1 MTNKM
6 LPGTS
11 ENKTAEP
18 DVSYGHLVSILLR
31 QRFWFLGTFSFIFAL
46 STVIALMRP
55 TIYKS
60 SMQLLIESN
69 YKAKEDQAS
78 TRPEDQFADSNLK
91 LDNATQL
98 NLMRSTKLL
107 GRAANSLQS
116 KYPDISA
123 QEIKKSL
130 TLTQVVEESKGG
142 DKVNTKIFEVTY
154 AGNDPQKTKDVVR
167 AIQEVYQQYNLEQQK
182 SRLAQGIAFID
193 EQLPQIRSQLSRA
206 SKNLEKF
213 RRGNGLVSPDL
224 QSQSLVQASNAIEQE
239 QRTNR
244 AQIQELEGR
253 YSALQG
259 QLARSPKDALVAARL
274 SQSLRYQTLLG
285 EIQKIDLQ
293 LAQQSLRFN
302 SGAPPLQRL
311 KEQRQ
316 GLLSLLKKEQ
326 GRVLLGNSAKS
337 SGESLLKQGQF
348 GAGDVGLT
356 DKLVEAQTTLSAL
369 QARAKSLQT
378 TKQQVGGELK
388 RLPGLLAEYDRLLP
402 EVNVNRSK
410 LEQLLRAKQELSLEI
425 SRGGFAWQV
434 VEEPQ
439 LGLRTS
445 NRVTD
450 LLIGGVVGLML
461 GTLVAF
467 IRNAL
472 DKVIHT
478 TDELESQSNLPF
490 LGALPAVP
498 YKMLL
503 ATTQILALP
512 SPASPNEP
520 VAKSLPLSGT
530 KMLLSEVG
538 RVIGNLPQYKLPTEA
553 SSVDQ
558 LIHWRPFKESLDVL
572 IKTIQFCSDTSIKS
586 LVITSALPG
595 EGKSTLALGLAMRA
609 ANLHKRV
616 LLIDADLRCP
626 SLHKQ
631 LNLPNRR
638 GLSTLLG
645 EAGPLQDQSIL
656 QEVGGISVLTSGPL
670 PAEPASLLSS
680 PRMGKLLEAFEQAYD
695 LVVFDVP
702 PALEMVDAS
711 LISSICDGVVLIG
724 RIDYAT
730 RAEHKEA
737 ANLLR
742 KFNVIG
748 VVANGVTL
756 SHKRYETYSSYYSEK
771 SRKS

>member
-1 MTNKM
+1 MAKA
-6 LPGTS
+6 LPTAF
-11 ENKTAEP
+11 ENKTPEP
-18 DVSYGHLVSILLR
+18 EIGYGHLVSILFR
-31 QRFWFLGTFSFIFAL
+31 QRYWFLGTFGLIFSLAA
-46 STVIALMRP
+46 VAALMRP
-55 TIYKS
+55 AIYKS

-69 YKAKEDQAS
+69 YKAKEDQGS

-98 NLMRSTKLL
+98 NLMRSTKLIS
-107 GRAANSLQS
+107 RAADSLRS

-130 TLTQVVEESKGG
+130 TLTQVVEEGKGG
-142 DKVNTKIFEVTY
+142 DKVSTKIFEVTY
-154 AGNDPQKTKDVVR
+154 AGNDPQKTKNVVR

-213 RRGNGLVSPDL
+213 RKGNSLVSPDL
-224 QSQSLVQASNAIEQE
+224 QSQSLVQAFNAIEQE

-244 AQIQELEGR
+244 AQIQELQGR
-253 YSALQG
+253 YAALQG
-259 QLARSPKDALVAARL
+259 QLARSPKDALVASRL
-274 SQSLRYQTLLG
+274 SQSSRYQTLLG
-285 EIQKIDLQ
+285 EIQKTDLQ
-293 LAQQSLRFN
+293 LAQQSLRFS
-302 SGAPPLQRL
+302 SGAPALQRL

-326 GRVLLGNSAKS
+326 GRVLVGNSAKD

-369 QARAKSLQT
+369 EARAQSLQN
-378 TKQQVGGELK
+378 TKQQVGNQLK
-388 RLPGLLAEYDRLLP
+388 RLPSLLAEYDRLLP

-410 LEQLLRAKQELSLEI
+410 LEQLLKAKQELSLEI

-439 LGLRTS
+439 LGSKTS

-450 LLIGGVVGLML
+450 LLIGSVVGVML

-478 TDELESQSNLPF
+478 TDELENQSNLPF

-503 ATTQILALP
+503 STTAVLALP
-512 SPASPNEP
+512 SPAPSNE
-520 VAKSLPLSGT
+520 AISNNLPGT
-530 KMLLSEVG
+530 KIPLLSEVSK
-538 RVIGNLPQYKLPTEA
+538 VIANLPQYKSPAEA
-553 SSVDQ
+553 HSTAQ
-558 LIHWRPFKESLDVL
+558 LLHWGPFRESLDVL
-572 IKTIQFCSDTSIKS
+572 IKTIQFCSDAPLRS

-631 LNLPNRR
+631 LNLPNRK

-645 EAGPLQDQSIL
+645 EAGSLQDQSIL
-656 QEVGGISVLTSGPL
+656 HEVSGISILTSGPL
-670 PAEPASLLSS
+670 PADPASLLSS
-680 PRMGKLLEAFEQAYD
+680 PRMGKLLEAFEHAYD
-695 LVVFDVP
+695 LVVVDVP
-702 PALEMVDAS
+702 PALEMVDAM
-711 LISSICDGVVLIG
+711 LIASICDGVVLIG

-730 RAEHKEA
+730 RTEHKEA
-737 ANLLR
+737 ANLLS
-742 KFNVIG
+742 KFNVVG
-748 VVANGVTL
+748 VVANGVTF
-756 SHKRYETYSSYYSEK
+756 SNKRYETYSSYYSER

>member
-1 MTNKM
+1 MAKM
-6 LPGTS
+6 LPTAF
-11 ENKTAEP
+11 EEKTAEP
-18 DVSYGHLVSILLR
+18 DIGYGHLVSILVR
-31 QRFWFLGTFSFIFAL
+31 QRFWFLGTFSFILSL
-46 STVIALMRP
+46 STAAALMKP
-55 TIYKS
+55 AIYKS

-107 GRAANSLQS
+107 GRAADLLRP

-130 TLTQVVEESKGG
+130 TLAQVVEEGKGG

-154 AGNDPQKTKDVVR
+154 AGNDPQKTKNVVR
-167 AIQEVYQQYNLEQQK
+167 AIQEVYQNYNLEQQK

-193 EQLPQIRSQLSRA
+193 EQLPQIRSQLNRA
-206 SKNLEKF
+206 SSNLEKF
-213 RRGNGLVSPDL
+213 RKGNSLVSPDL
-224 QSQSLVQASNAIEQE
+224 QSQSLVQAFNAIEQE

-244 AQIQELEGR
+244 AQIQELQGR

-259 QLARSPKDALVAARL
+259 QLARSPKDALVASRL
-274 SQSLRYQTLLG
+274 SQSSRYQTLLG
-285 EIQKIDLQ
+285 EIQKVDLQ
-293 LAQQSLRFN
+293 LAQQSLRFS
-302 SGAPPLQRL
+302 SGALPLQRL
-311 KEQRQ
+311 REQRQ

-326 GRVLLGNSAKS
+326 GRVLVGSSAKN

-369 QARAKSLQT
+369 QARAGSLQK
-378 TKQQVGGELK
+378 TKQQVGNELK
-388 RLPGLLAEYDRLLP
+388 RLPSLLAEYDRLQP

-410 LEQLLRAKQELSLEI
+410 LEQLLKAKQELSLEI

-439 LGLRTS
+439 LGLKTS

-467 IRNAL
+467 VRNAL

-490 LGALPAVP
+490 LGTLPAVP

-503 ATTQILALP
+503 ATTEVLALP
-512 SPASPNEP
+512 SPASSNKPS
-520 VAKSLPLSGT
+520 AKNLTLPGT
-530 KMLLSEVG
+530 KALLSEVG
-538 RVIGNLPQYKLPTEA
+538 KVIANLPQYNPQAEA
-553 SSVDQ
+553 PSIKQ
-558 LIHWRPFKESLDVL
+558 LIHWGPFRESLDVL
-572 IKTIQFCSDTSIKS
+572 IKTIQFGSDVPLKS

-631 LNLPNRR
+631 LNLPNRK

-645 EAGPLQDQSIL
+645 EESSLQDQSIL
-656 QEVGGISVLTSGPL
+656 QEVSGVSILTSGPL
-670 PAEPASLLSS
+670 PKEPASLLSS
-680 PRMGKLLEAFEQAYD
+680 PRMGKLLEAFEQSYD
-695 LVVFDVP
+695 LVVIDVP
-702 PALEMVDAS
+702 PALEMVDAT
-711 LISSICDGVVLIG
+711 LIASICDGVVLIG

-742 KFNVIG
+742 KFNVVG
-748 VVANGVTL
+748 VVANGVTF
-756 SHKRYETYSSYYSEK
+756 SNKRYETYSSYYSEDL
-771 SRKS
+771 RKS